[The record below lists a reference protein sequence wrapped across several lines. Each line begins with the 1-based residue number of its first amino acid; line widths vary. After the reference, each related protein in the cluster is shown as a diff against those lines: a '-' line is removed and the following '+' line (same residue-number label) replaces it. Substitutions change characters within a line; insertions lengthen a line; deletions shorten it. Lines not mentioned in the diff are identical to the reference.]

1 MLEHSPLVTIVVLT
15 YHKFDRIK
23 NNLESIAKQE
33 YPHIEVLIQDDGS
46 SNFDRDYLEGLCNA
60 TLGHRKWRV
69 HQNEQNLDMSA
80 SCCMEIAGI
89 ESMIPGVEAPKVG
102 SMLGERE

>member
-1 MLEHSPLVTIVVLT
+1 MPCNEPNTDLE
-15 YHKFDRIK
+15 
-23 NNLESIAKQE
+23 N
-33 YPHIEVLIQDDGS
+33 
-46 SNFDRDYLEGLCNA
+46 
-60 TLGHRKWRV
+60 
-69 HQNEQNLDMSA
+69 QNEQNLDMSA